1 LGDIDKLNPVDY
13 FMVRIVNIPD
23 FNLWIKM
30 IITKGKM
37 EGLCSISG
45 NLQNISEACEMIM
58 SDKSFHNF
66 LRFVL
71 HVGLFLNKVCI
82 INVREYPHS
91 EWTRL
96 CYIQKF
102 PYSGS
107 KCYKN

>member
-1 LGDIDKLNPVDY
+1 MGEIDKLNPVDY
-13 FMVRIVNIPD
+13 FMVRIVNLPD
-23 FNLWIKM
+23 FDLWIKM

-82 INVREYPHS
+82 INVREYRRGNPM
-91 EWTRL
+91 WT
-96 CYIQKF
+96 IQKNL
-102 PYSGS
+102 SIT
-107 KCYKN
+107 